1 MEKFVKRVVDE
12 MNKSK
17 LFASQGG
24 PIILFQVDNK
34 FYFVFSLFKWLY
46 HFCLLLGSVFNFY
59 QFDVDRL
66 KMSITMWRP
75 HLKKRVPNTF
85 IGQQIWLLI

>member
-34 FYFVFSLFKWLY
+34 F
-46 HFCLLLGSVFNFY
+46 
-59 QFDVDRL
+59 
-66 KMSITMWRP
+66 
-75 HLKKRVPNTF
+75 
-85 IGQQIWLLI
+85 